1 MILAG
6 FLAKTALKVAATK
19 LVFNAFSR
27 SGSQTSPDINQ
38 YDSLDKEFKLAP
50 LTELASHPIPPKDQ
64 FLQSMGLGRFKVT
77 DEASRSLYDSVSS
90 DLKQAVE
97 ANYQTYE
104 SLNSKIDSLYDNI
117 KSLNSN
123 LDAVSDKVSTYGKI
137 STEAAVG
144 SSQPG
149 LLKKLGDMLSESA
162 QTILGGIGNL
172 SQTISDAVT
181 SAIES
186 LFKKKDKDSVN
197 PNYSG
202 DDPGMQK
209 VIEAQEKEATEAS
222 EALNEAKEKLDSTVN
237 SDERITLETFKEP
250 IGLAKL
256 HGEIDDSMSPT
267 EAFKIAM
274 DKYGSAQA
282 RELYDSLSDEEKA
295 DWYKKV
301 EASRGADFSDD
312 PVNRAY
318 SEYKDAE
325 SKAKDTEETV
335 ASSRS
340 KGRIET
346 FEKYFPEIKEY
357 AQLES
362 EYPYPDYKNPKS
374 VEAYQ
379 RRLQIQKDI
388 EDKVSD
394 EMLEDMGIDRKGGGK
409 KIISTYKSDRTA
421 VYGFDP
427 YTSKYL
433 GSKAVEN
440 NIKNLDYVQDKLV
453 KGDYKLLKDGKEVD
467 LSKVNFLDILSG
479 HDALGKPKFDSS
491 YSIIDSKSGDVL
503 TKGSDASY
511 SEVQNNFDNLVK
523 LDELELK
530 PEVGEYDK
538 NHLDLYTPI
547 PNEGSVSSPT
557 VTNGGMNSDSEISRG
572 LTKEQEDKLQELISS
587 GVGLALAQAMVAIE
601 NNKPESMPSIAMT
614 ASPANID
621 VDGE

>member
-1 MILAG
+1 MVLAG

-19 LVFNAFSR
+19 LISNAFSR

-38 YDSLDKEFKLAP
+38 YDSLDNKFKLAP
-50 LTELASHPIPPKDQ
+50 LTELASNPIPPKDQ

-90 DLKQAVE
+90 DLKQVVE

-123 LDAVSDKVSTYGKI
+123 IDTVSDKVSTYGKL

-144 SSQPG
+144 SSKPG
-149 LLKKLGDMLSESA
+149 LLKKIGDLLKDSA
-162 QTILGGIGNL
+162 RTIIGG
-172 SQTISDAVT
+172 
-181 SAIES
+181 IES
-186 LFKKKDKDSVN
+186 LFENKDDVD
-197 PNYSG
+197 PTYSG

-209 VIEAQEKEATEAS
+209 VIEGQEKEAKEAS
-222 EALNEAKEKLDSTVN
+222 EALDEAKGKLDNAVN
-237 SDERITLETFKEP
+237 IEERITIDTFKEP
-250 IGLAKL
+250 IGLARL

-274 DKYGSAQA
+274 DKYGSSQA
-282 RELYDSLSDEEKA
+282 RELYDSLSEDEKA

-301 EASRGADFSDD
+301 ETSRGADFSDD
-312 PVNRAY
+312 PVNKAY
-318 SEYKDAE
+318 AEYKDAK
-325 SKAKDTEETV
+325 SKAKETEETV

-357 AQLES
+357 VQLES
-362 EYPYPDYKNPKS
+362 EYPYPDYRNPKF

-394 EMLEDMGIDRKGGGK
+394 EMLENMGIDRKGSGK
-409 KIISTYKSDRTA
+409 KIISTYKSDRTV
-421 VYGFDP
+421 VYGYDP

-440 NIKNLDYVQDKLV
+440 NIKNLDYVQDKIV
-453 KGDYKLLKDGKEVD
+453 KGDYKLLKDGREVD

-479 HDALGKPKFDSS
+479 HDSLGRPKFDSS
-491 YSIIDSKSGDVL
+491 YSIVDSKSGDVL
-503 TKGSDASY
+503 TKGSDSSY
-511 SEVQNNFDNLVK
+511 SEVRSNFDNLVK
-523 LDELELK
+523 LDELESK

-538 NHLDLYTPI
+538 NHLDLYTLTPD
-547 PNEGSVSSPT
+547 EGSVSSPT
-557 VTNGGMNSDSEISRG
+557 VTNGGADLDSEISRG

-587 GVGLALAQAMVAIE
+587 GVELALAQAMIAIE
-601 NNKPESMPSIAMT
+601 NNKPENMPSIAMT

-621 VDGE
+621 VDGA

>member
-1 MILAG
+1 MVLAG

-19 LVFNAFSR
+19 LVSNAFSR
-27 SGSQTSPDINQ
+27 SGSQISPDINQ
-38 YDSLDKEFKLAP
+38 YDSLDNKFKFAP
-50 LTELASHPIPPKDQ
+50 LTVLTEKPIPPKDQ

-104 SLNSKIDSLYDNI
+104 SLNAKIDSLYDNI

-123 LDAVSDKVSTYGKI
+123 LDAVSDKVSTYGKM

-144 SSQPG
+144 SSKPG
-149 LLKKLGDMLSESA
+149 LLKKIGDLLNDSA
-162 QTILGGIGNL
+162 QTILGGIL
-172 SQTISDAVT
+172 
-181 SAIES
+181 S
-186 LFKKKDKDSVN
+186 LFDKDDVD

-209 VIEAQEKEATEAS
+209 VIEGQEKEAKEAS
-222 EALNEAKEKLDSTVN
+222 EALDKAKEKLDSTVN
-237 SDERITLETFKEP
+237 SDERITLDTFMEP

-267 EAFKIAM
+267 EAFKVAM

-282 RELYDSLSDEEKA
+282 REVYDSLSDDEKA

-301 EASRGADFSDD
+301 EASRGAEVSDD
-312 PVNRAY
+312 PVNKAY

-325 SKAKDTEETV
+325 SKAKETEETV

-362 EYPYPDYKNPKS
+362 EYPSPDYKNPKS

-394 EMLEDMGIDRKGGGK
+394 EMLKDMGIDRKGSGK
-409 KIISTYKSDRTA
+409 KIISTYKSDRTT
-421 VYGFDP
+421 VYGSDL

-433 GSKAVEN
+433 GSKAVED
-440 NIKNLDYVQDKLV
+440 NIKNLDYVQDKIV

-479 HDALGKPKFDSS
+479 HDALGRPKFDSS
-491 YSIIDSKSGDVL
+491 YSIVDSKSGDVL
-503 TKGSDASY
+503 TKGSDSSY
-511 SEVQNNFDNLVK
+511 SEVRSNFDNLVK
-523 LDELELK
+523 LDELKLK

-538 NHLDLYTPI
+538 NHLDLYTPT
-547 PNEGSVSSPT
+547 PNEGSVSSPSAT
-557 VTNGGMNSDSEISRG
+557 GDVGESDSEISRG
-572 LTKEQEDKLQELISS
+572 LTKEQECKLQELISS
-587 GVGLALAQAMVAIE
+587 GVGLALAQAMIAIE
-601 NNKPESMPSIAMT
+601 NNKPENMPSIAMT
-614 ASPANID
+614 ASPVNID
-621 VDGE
+621 VDGV

>member
-1 MILAG
+1 MVLAG

-19 LVFNAFSR
+19 LVSNAFSR

-38 YDSLDKEFKLAP
+38 YDSLDNKFKLAP
-50 LTELASHPIPPKDQ
+50 LTVLTETPIPPKDQ

-123 LDAVSDKVSTYGKI
+123 LDAVSDKVSTYGKL

-162 QTILGGIGNL
+162 QTILGGIL
-172 SQTISDAVT
+172 
-181 SAIES
+181 SAIRD
-186 LFKKKDKDSVN
+186 LFHKDDTGTVD
-197 PNYSG
+197 PGYSG

-209 VIEAQEKEATEAS
+209 VIEGQEKEAKEAS
-222 EALNEAKEKLDSTVN
+222 EALDEAKEKLDSTVN
-237 SDERITLETFKEP
+237 SDERVTLDTFKEP

-282 RELYDSLSDEEKA
+282 RELYDSLSDDEKA

-312 PVNRAY
+312 PVNKAY
-318 SEYKDAE
+318 SEYKDAK
-325 SKAKDTEETV
+325 SKAKEAEETV

-394 EMLEDMGIDRKGGGK
+394 EMLKDMGIDRKGSGK
-409 KIISTYKSDRTA
+409 KILSTYKSDRTA
-421 VYGFDP
+421 VYGSDP
-427 YTSKYL
+427 YTSKYI

-479 HDALGKPKFDSS
+479 HDALGRPKFDSS
-491 YSIIDSKSGDVL
+491 YSIVDSKSGDVL
-503 TKGSDASY
+503 TKGSDSSY
-511 SEVQNNFDNLVK
+511 SEVRSNFDNLVK

-538 NHLDLYTPI
+538 NHLDLYTPT
-547 PNEGSVSSPT
+547 PDEGSVSSPT
-557 VTNGGMNSDSEISRG
+557 VTNGGMNSDSEISMG

-601 NNKPESMPSIAMT
+601 NNKPENMPSIAMT

-621 VDGE
+621 VDGA

>member
-1 MILAG
+1 MVLAG

-19 LVFNAFSR
+19 LVSNAFSR
-27 SGSQTSPDINQ
+27 SGSQISPDINQ
-38 YDSLDKEFKLAP
+38 YDSLDSKFKLAP
-50 LTELASHPIPPKDQ
+50 LTVLTEKPIPPKDQ

-90 DLKQAVE
+90 DLKQVVE

-104 SLNSKIDSLYDNI
+104 SLNLKIDSLYDNI

-123 LDAVSDKVSTYGKI
+123 LDAVSDKVSTYGKM

-144 SSQPG
+144 SSKPG
-149 LLKKLGDMLSESA
+149 LLKKIGDLLNDSA
-162 QTILGGIGNL
+162 QTVIGGIF
-172 SQTISDAVT
+172 
-181 SAIES
+181 SAIMGTGTV
-186 LFKKKDKDSVN
+186 D
-197 PNYSG
+197 PGYSG
-202 DDPGMQK
+202 DDPDMQK
-209 VIEAQEKEATEAS
+209 VIEGQEKEAKEAS
-222 EALNEAKEKLDSTVN
+222 EALDEAKEKLDSTVN

-267 EAFKIAM
+267 EAFKVAM
-274 DKYGSAQA
+274 DKYGSSQA
-282 RELYDSLSDEEKA
+282 REMYNSLSDEEKA

-301 EASRGADFSDD
+301 EDSREASFSDD
-312 PVNRAY
+312 PVNKAY
-318 SEYKDAE
+318 SEYKDAK

-346 FEKYFPEIKEY
+346 FEKYFPEVKEY

-394 EMLEDMGIDRKGGGK
+394 EMLEDMGIDRKGSGK
-409 KIISTYKSDRTA
+409 KILSTYKSDRTA
-421 VYGFDP
+421 VYGSDP

-433 GSKAVEN
+433 GSEAVEN
-440 NIKNLDYVQDKLV
+440 NIKNLDYVQDKIV

-479 HDALGKPKFDSS
+479 HDALGRPKFDSS
-491 YSIIDSKSGDVL
+491 YSIVDSKSGDVL
-503 TKGSDASY
+503 TKGSDSSY
-511 SEVQNNFDNLVK
+511 SEVRSNFDNLVK

-547 PNEGSVSSPT
+547 PNEGSASSPS
-557 VTNGGMNSDSEISRG
+557 VTNGDAGSDSEISRG

-587 GVGLALAQAMVAIE
+587 GVGLALAQAMIAIE
-601 NNKPESMPSIAMT
+601 NNKPENMPSIAIT

-621 VDGE
+621 VDGA

>member
-19 LVFNAFSR
+19 LVSNAFSR

-38 YDSLDKEFKLAP
+38 YDSLDNKFKLAP
-50 LTELASHPIPPKDQ
+50 LTVLTERPIPPKDQ

-90 DLKQAVE
+90 DLKQVVE

-104 SLNSKIDSLYDNI
+104 SLNSKMDSLYDNI

-123 LDAVSDKVSTYGKI
+123 IDTVSDKVSTYGKL

-149 LLKKLGDMLSESA
+149 LLKKIGDLLKDSA
-162 QTILGGIGNL
+162 QTIIGGIG
-172 SQTISDAVT
+172 
-181 SAIES
+181 S
-186 LFKKKDKDSVN
+186 LFEKKNKDDID
-197 PNYSG
+197 PTYSG

-209 VIEAQEKEATEAS
+209 VIEGQEKEAKEAS
-222 EALNEAKEKLDSTVN
+222 EALDEAKEKLDNAVN
-237 SDERITLETFKEP
+237 SEERITLDTFKEP

-282 RELYDSLSDEEKA
+282 RELYDSLSEEEKA

-301 EASRGADFSDD
+301 ETSRGADFSDD
-312 PVNRAY
+312 PVNKAY
-318 SEYKDAE
+318 SEYKDAKF
-325 SKAKDTEETV
+325 KAKDTEETV

-394 EMLEDMGIDRKGGGK
+394 EMLEDMGIDRKGSGK
-409 KIISTYKSDRTA
+409 KIISTYKSDRTK
-421 VYGFDP
+421 VYGSDP

-440 NIKNLDYVQDKLV
+440 NIKNLDYVQDKIV

-479 HDALGKPKFDSS
+479 HDSLGRPKFDSS
-491 YSIIDSKSGDVL
+491 YSIVDSKSGDVL
-503 TKGSDASY
+503 TKGSDSSY
-511 SEVQNNFDNLVK
+511 SEVRSNFDNLVK

-538 NHLDLYTPI
+538 NHLDLYTPT
-547 PNEGSVSSPT
+547 PDEGSVSSPT

-601 NNKPESMPSIAMT
+601 NNKPENMPSIAMT

-621 VDGE
+621 VDGA